1 MHGRTVEWPL
11 LAIVLFTQFTFFL
24 ERLPNSLR
32 RSDFSL
38 VILLTHIAKL
48 TNSSTDK
55 QKGFVFTGLAM
66 APCSLPFQ
74 LFFRTAPSL
83 AARSILFLVMASI

>member
-1 MHGRTVEWPL
+1 MEISNAWKNGRMASTSNSLVYP
-11 LAIVLFTQFTFFL
+11 IHFFL

-55 QKGFVFTGLAM
+55 QKGFVF
-66 APCSLPFQ
+66 SFF
-74 LFFRTAPSL
+74 LFVGVGGWGRLTHTVVL
-83 AARSILFLVMASI
+83 QMEK